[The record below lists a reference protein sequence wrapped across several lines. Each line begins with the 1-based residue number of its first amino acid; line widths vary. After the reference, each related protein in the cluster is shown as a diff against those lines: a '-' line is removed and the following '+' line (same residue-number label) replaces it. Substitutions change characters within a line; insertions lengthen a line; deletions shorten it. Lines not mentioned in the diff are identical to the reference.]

1 MQQKKKTADKQ
12 QKQTSKTGSPET
24 KRFRLYVTL
33 GVVFGLT
40 AGLYLLIGSAYQKVF
55 FPGTI
60 VNGINV
66 SGLSPAEA
74 QQAVSAAAGEYILT
88 LVEKDEN
95 VEYIPGGDI
104 GLYVADDTALQ
115 AILDS
120 QNMFAWGAEAFYDKK
135 YSLCI
140 DYDEEKLRTA
150 VDSLSCMDKGKWTAP
165 KNAYIAYE
173 KDTGYQIVPETAGSE
188 ILADAL
194 LDAVS
199 EAVRNLSGSLSLA
212 DAGIYKAPKIS
223 SEDPALQK
231 QFALLQSYSD
241 MTVTYQF
248 GSQTEVIDSGMI
260 SEWISVS
267 ESGRRTIDREAVTQ
281 YVKELAKK
289 YNTAYSPKTLETSYG
304 ETVTIKN
311 GFYGWMIDKEAEGN
325 ALMAIL
331 REGKSVTKEPAYIM
345 EAASHAGPDYGD
357 TYVEI
362 NLTAQHLFYY
372 KDGELV
378 IESDFV
384 SGNPSRGNDT
394 PGGAYSIT
402 YKERNATL
410 KGQNYRT
417 PVSYWMP
424 FNGNIGMHDSTWRS
438 TYGGSIYK
446 SNGSHGCINL
456 PPAVA
461 ETIFENIEQGI
472 PVLCYHLSG
481 TEQAYATNLSGDKV
495 SSPSAAPK
503 PEPEIP
509 LLPENGML
517 PSDIQPPSETGTPA
531 PDTQYTPDGGSAIP
545 ETQLPPDDGSV
556 VIPETQLPQEGGVV
570 PDV

>member
-1 MQQKKKTADKQ
+1 MQQEKETSNIQHKKNPKNNGLK
-12 QKQTSKTGSPET
+12 T
-24 KRFRLYVTL
+24 KRSKLYTISGILIGAVII
-33 GVVFGLT
+33 
-40 AGLYLLIGSAYQKVF
+40 LYFLIGSSYRNVF

-60 VNGINV
+60 INGINV
-66 SGLSPAEA
+66 SGLHSFEA
-74 QQAVSAAAGEYILT
+74 LETINTAIGGYVLT
-88 LVEKDEN
+88 LTEDGEN
-95 VEYIPGGDI
+95 TDSVSGSSI
-104 GLYVADDTALQ
+104 GLCMTDDGALQ

-120 QNMFAWGAEAFYDKK
+120 QNMLTWGLQSFHDKN
-135 YSLCI
+135 YSLGI
-140 DYDEEKLRTA
+140 DYDEEKLRAA
-150 VDSLSCMDKGKWTAP
+150 VNSFSCMNQSKWIAP
-165 KNAYIAYE
+165 ESAYITYE
-173 KDTGYQIVPETAGSE
+173 KDTGYQIMPETAGNE
-188 ILADAL
+188 ILPDAL
-194 LDAVS
+194 FETVSKAVCNLDKD
-199 EAVRNLSGSLSLA
+199 LSLA
-212 DAGIYKAPKIS
+212 DADIYKLPKVS
-223 SEDPALQK
+223 SDDPSLQE
-231 QFALLQSYSD
+231 QLALLQSYSD

-248 GSQTEVIDSGMI
+248 GSQTEILDSNTI

-267 ESGRRTIDREAVTQ
+267 KSGRRTIDREAVAG

-289 YNTAYSPKTLETSYG
+289 YNTSYAPKTLETSYG

-311 GFYGWMIDKEAEGN
+311 GYYGWLINKEAEVD
-325 ALMAIL
+325 ALMTIL
-331 REGKSVTKEPAYIM
+331 REGKSVTKEPVYSM
-345 EAASHAGPDYGD
+345 EAASHDGPDYGD

-424 FNGNIGMHDSTWRS
+424 FNGNIGMHDSSWRS
-438 TYGGSIYK
+438 TFGGSIYK
-446 SNGSHGCINL
+446 TNGSHGCINL
-456 PPAVA
+456 PPKVA

-495 SSPSAAPK
+495 SGHTVAPE

-509 LLPENGML
+509 LLPENPIL
-517 PSDIQPPSETGTPA
+517 PPEVQPPLDNGLPA
-531 PDTQYTPDGGSAIP
+531 PDTQLPPEGTIPAPDAQVPPEGTIP
-545 ETQLPPDDGSV
+545 APDMQLPPENGTIS
-556 VIPETQLPQEGGVV
+556 P
-570 PDV
+570 

>member
-1 MQQKKKTADKQ
+1 M
-12 QKQTSKTGSPET
+12 QTSRNNSTEQINQEKGNKNGNFKPRSHI
-24 KRFRLYVTL
+24 
-33 GVVFGLT
+33 
-40 AGLYLLIGSAYQKVF
+40 LLIALSGSIIILYFILSFYYQRIF

-60 VNGINV
+60 VNGINI
-66 SGLSPAEA
+66 SGLDLSQAQDAINATAE
-74 QQAVSAAAGEYILT
+74 EYILT
-88 LVEKDEN
+88 IEESGTGTEQISGNSIGLCVKDEDFLQSLLHDQK
-95 VEYIPGGDI
+95 VFTWG
-104 GLYVADDTALQ
+104 LQ
-115 AILDS
+115 A
-120 QNMFAWGAEAFYDKK
+120 FRKK
-135 YSLCI
+135 EYFLEMR
-140 DYDEEKLRTA
+140 YDEEKLQNA
-150 VDSLSCMDKGKWTAP
+150 VDSLNCMDEDSWRPSEDAQISYDKENGYCIIPEVSGTEVMP
-165 KNAYIAYE
+165 KRLF
-173 KDTGYQIVPETAGSE
+173 DTVAE
-188 ILADAL
+188 AL
-194 LDAVS
+194 CLL
-199 EAVRNLSGSLSLA
+199 ENKLSLEE
-212 DAGIYKAPKIS
+212 AGVYKAPKITS
-223 SEDPALQK
+223 DDPALQE
-231 QFALLQSYSD
+231 QLSLLQSYSD

-248 GSQTEVIDSGMI
+248 GSQTEVLDSDTI

-267 ESGRRTIDREAVTQ
+267 KSGRRTIDKEAVTA

-311 GFYGWMIDKEAEGN
+311 GFYGWMIDKEAEVDE
-325 ALMAIL
+325 LMKIL
-331 REGKSVTKEPAYIM
+331 REGKSITREPAYTM
-345 EAASHAGPDYGD
+345 EAASHDGPDYGD

-372 KDGELV
+372 KDGELI

-424 FNGNIGMHDSTWRS
+424 FNGNIGMHDSSWRS
-438 TYGGSIYK
+438 TFGGSIYK
-446 SNGSHGCINL
+446 TNGSHGCINL
-456 PPAVA
+456 PPKVA

-495 SSPSAAPK
+495 SGHTVA

-509 LLPENGML
+509 LLPENPIL
-517 PSDIQPPSETGTPA
+517 PPEVQPPLDNGLPA
-531 PDTQYTPDGGSAIP
+531 PDTQLPPEGTIPAPDAQVPPEGTIP
-545 ETQLPPDDGSV
+545 APDMQLPPENGTIS
-556 VIPETQLPQEGGVV
+556 P
-570 PDV
+570 

>member
-1 MQQKKKTADKQ
+1 MQQEKETQDTQHNKKKKKNGRPKA
-12 QKQTSKTGSPET
+12 
-24 KRFRLYVTL
+24 KRTRLYIIS
-33 GVVFGLT
+33 GVIFCT
-40 AGLYLLIGSAYQKVF
+40 AIILYFLIGSSYQNVF

-60 VNGINV
+60 INGINV
-66 SGLSPAEA
+66 SGLDPSKALEA
-74 QQAVSAAAGEYILT
+74 VNTAAGEYILILAEEGEHT
-88 LVEKDEN
+88 ESVS
-95 VEYIPGGDI
+95 GSSI
-104 GLYVADDTALQ
+104 GLCMTDDSALQ

-120 QNMFAWGAEAFYDKK
+120 QNILAWGLESFHDKN
-135 YSLCI
+135 YSLDI
-140 DYDEEKLRTA
+140 DYDEDKLHAA
-150 VDSLSCMDKGKWTAP
+150 VDSLSCMDQSKWVSPESAYITYE
-165 KNAYIAYE
+165 KNA
-173 KDTGYQIVPETAGSE
+173 GYHIMPETRGNE
-188 ILADAL
+188 IMADAL
-194 LDAVS
+194 FEAVS
-199 EAVRNLSGSLSLA
+199 RAVRNLDERLSLA
-212 DAGIYKAPKIS
+212 DAGIYRLPKIS
-223 SEDPALQK
+223 SEDPSLQE
-231 QFALLQSYSD
+231 QLSLLQSYSD

-248 GSQTEVIDSGMI
+248 GSQTEVLDSDTI

-267 ESGRRTIDREAVTQ
+267 KSGRRTIDKEAVTA

-311 GFYGWMIDKEAEGN
+311 GFYGWMIDKEAEVDE
-325 ALMAIL
+325 LMKIL
-331 REGKSVTKEPAYIM
+331 REGKSITREPAYTM
-345 EAASHAGPDYGD
+345 EAASHDGPDYGD

-424 FNGNIGMHDSTWRS
+424 FNGNIGMHDSSWRS
-438 TYGGSIYK
+438 TFGGSIYK
-446 SNGSHGCINL
+446 TNGSHGCINL
-456 PPAVA
+456 PPKVA

-495 SSPSAAPK
+495 SSHTVA

-509 LLPENGML
+509 LLPENPIL
-517 PSDIQPPSETGTPA
+517 PPEVQPPLDNGLPA
-531 PDTQYTPDGGSAIP
+531 PDTQLPPEGTIPAPDAQVPPEGTIP
-545 ETQLPPDDGSV
+545 APDMQLPPENGTIS
-556 VIPETQLPQEGGVV
+556 P
-570 PDV
+570 

>member
-1 MQQKKKTADKQ
+1 MHQEKETSNIQHKKSLKN
-12 QKQTSKTGSPET
+12 SGT
-24 KRFRLYVTL
+24 KAKHSRLYIVSGVLL
-33 GVVFGLT
+33 GAVII
-40 AGLYLLIGSAYQKVF
+40 LYFLIGFSYRNVF

-60 VNGINV
+60 INGINV
-66 SGLSPAEA
+66 SGLRPSEA
-74 QQAVSAAAGEYILT
+74 LETINTATGEYVLT
-88 LVEKDEN
+88 LTGDGEN
-95 VEYIPGGDI
+95 TDSVSGSSI
-104 GLYVADDTALQ
+104 GLCMTDDGALQ

-120 QNMFAWGAEAFYDKK
+120 QNMLTWGLQSFHDKN
-135 YSLCI
+135 YSLSI
-140 DYDEEKLRTA
+140 DYDEEKLRAA
-150 VDSLSCMDKGKWTAP
+150 VDSFSCMDQNKWISP
-165 KNAYIAYE
+165 ESAYITYE
-173 KDTGYQIVPETAGSE
+173 KNTGYRIIPETTGNE

-194 LDAVS
+194 IEAVS
-199 EAVRNLSGSLSLA
+199 QSVRNLDKNLSLA
-212 DAGIYKAPKIS
+212 DADIYKLPKIS
-223 SEDPALQK
+223 SEDPSLQE
-231 QFALLQSYSD
+231 QLALLQSYSD

-248 GSQTEVIDSGMI
+248 GSQTEVLDSDTI

-267 ESGRRTIDREAVTQ
+267 KSGKRTIDREAVAG

-289 YNTAYSPKTLETSYG
+289 YNTSYAPKTLETSYG

-311 GFYGWMIDKEAEGN
+311 GYYGWLIDKEAEVE

-331 REGKSVTKEPAYIM
+331 REGKSVTKEPAYSM
-345 EAASHAGPDYGD
+345 EAASHDGPDYGD

-410 KGQNYRT
+410 KGQNYQT

-424 FNGNIGMHDSTWRS
+424 FNGNIGMHDSSWRS
-438 TYGGSIYK
+438 TFGGSIYK
-446 SNGSHGCINL
+446 TNGSHGCINL
-456 PPAVA
+456 PPKVA

-495 SSPSAAPK
+495 SDHAVA
-503 PEPEIP
+503 PEPE
-509 LLPENGML
+509 PENPIL
-517 PSDIQPPSETGTPA
+517 PPEVQPPSVNELPA
-531 PDTQYTPDGGSAIP
+531 PDTQ
-545 ETQLPPDDGSV
+545 LPPEDTNPAPDAPV
-556 VIPETQLPQEGGVV
+556 LPEGEILPQQ
-570 PDV
+570 